1 MYAILLSSLMTSAS
15 RLFGASVR
23 SMFLPVPK
31 LVRSHDTLALGV
43 RLLTEGRT
51 SNMALMACVFAAV
64 STAELCVGTSK
75 RTSLELPPLVA
86 SFTNTPEY
94 KLQTNDRYASDV
106 NTSPVIELSF
116 IGDKRHLREL
126 PRALGSLATFLEAT
140 GLDGVW
146 PYIYGVTH
154 DRMATIAQGDG
165 WRVDT
170 IRPGSKN
177 TTDQAGFSASM
188 ARATEMV
195 RNQTCEVPTEPVK
208 LSAVTMATIDFVQK
222 YKPQ

>member
-1 MYAILLSSLMTSAS
+1 
-15 RLFGASVR
+15 
-23 SMFLPVPK
+23 
-31 LVRSHDTLALGV
+31 
-43 RLLTEGRT
+43 
-51 SNMALMACVFAAV
+51 MALMACVFAAV

-154 DRMATIAQGDG
+154 DRLATIAQGDG

-208 LSAVTMATIDFVQK
+208 LSAVTMATVDFVQK